1 MVDGVGVQSNQL
13 KGPGQ
18 LEDSL
23 DLALNLSWGYMESWR
38 RGNVREPPGRQW
50 VDRTLLEMPPPP
62 TSSPRKFGP
71 RKQGG
76 GCIKRGAHPG
86 WSVCWSAQ

>member
-23 DLALNLSWGYMESWR
+23 NLALNLSWEDMESWR
-38 RGNVREPPGRQW
+38 RGDVRETPQEA
-50 VDRTLLEMPPPP
+50 V
-62 TSSPRKFGP
+62 
-71 RKQGG
+71 GG
-76 GCIKRGAHPG
+76 
-86 WSVCWSAQ
+86 

>member
-23 DLALNLSWGYMESWR
+23 DLALDFRCEYMESWG
-38 RGNVREPPGRQW
+38 RGMEGSPPEA
-50 VDRTLLEMPPPP
+50 V
-62 TSSPRKFGP
+62 
-71 RKQGG
+71 GG
-76 GCIKRGAHPG
+76 
-86 WSVCWSAQ
+86 